1 MSSITLSIVG
11 SRGVTVDIGPS
22 ALTRR
27 PISPSSSQPNAPSPD
42 AWHAAVERYSSAR
55 GCSAARVWPVR
66 YQRGTVQAWP

>member
-11 SRGVTVDIGPS
+11 GRGVTVDIGPS
-22 ALTRR
+22 
-27 PISPSSSQPNAPSPD
+27 
-42 AWHAAVERYSSAR
+42 SSAR